1 MSALLQKLQK
11 VSEITGIVAPYNEE
25 AVKKAEEAKQAGV
38 KPNTAVA
45 DTADDASDD
54 VDQLDGDGLFTVVK
68 AGAKKAGDEVKKAGK
83 AVKDKVAKKTDS
95 KTDKTGGDADAN
107 DDDSIIEAIAKAE
120 KTGNVDASNTS
131 GIIRSSDKD
140 KAGNQNKEDKTMT
153 AMRSM
158 DFYSKVG
165 NNIYDVDRGMEMD
178 RDLRSWIISQFGKDQ
193 DLVKEVMKTLPSVI
207 ERNPKIIPKIKE
219 MIKDVAESN
228 IPYTITYLSKVDDKE
243 YESAADAEASVA
255 DLAKRLQIKASDMLK
270 LVYHKIDEQGNIGKR
285 VAREEVEEFVKTF
298 DGDRK
303 ALRRRLFL
311 PDPDSKRSS
320 KDNSNKG
327 DKPKK
332 DSSDAKATVDKAG
345 DTK

>member
-1 MSALLQKLQK
+1 MSALLQK
-11 VSEITGIVAPYNEE
+11 VSEITGIAAPYDEK

-38 KPNTAVA
+38 KSNTAAA

-140 KAGNQNKEDKTMT
+140 KAGNQKEDKTMT
-153 AMRSM
+153 ADMRSM
-158 DFYSKVG
+158 DFYNKVG

-178 RDLRSWIISQFGKDQ
+178 RDLRSWIISQFSKDQ

-219 MIKDVAESN
+219 MIKDVAEGN

-270 LVYHKIDEQGNIGKR
+270 LVYHKIDEQGNIGER

-311 PDPDSKRSS
+311 PDPDSKRS
-320 KDNSNKG
+320 NSNKG

-332 DSSDAKATVDKAG
+332 DSSDAKATVDKAD